1 MDDFYLRRSNGVR
14 EPDPTLGKRYRHSGA
29 TPRSSDPHSSGPHAG
44 GQPRHERAIVESVPP
59 APAEEEEKAPKP
71 EHHAKVKREKVILA
85 DPRRVHGT
93 LRARVELE
101 EQTSWGKLLVKDL
114 VKIQL
119 KTAVASSS
127 GSMTMR
133 SPCSSTSTPAHP
145 SNRIFIWVPPPGLTE
160 RSCAIYTKRSFGKLA
175 GPKWLVAPPLAIA
188 SIFILTRSRG
198 DSQWNLRAL
207 LNNK

>member
-119 KTAVASSS
+119 KTAVWMWLLVIAVF
-127 GSMTMR
+127 GSLPVLFYLFPKF
-133 SPCSSTSTPAHP
+133 SA
-145 SNRIFIWVPPPGLTE
+145 LT
-160 RSCAIYTKRSFGKLA
+160 LA
-175 GPKWLVAPPLAIA
+175 GISIPWLILGVLPFPFLFGIGLWYNRLAERHERDFVDMIE
-188 SIFILTRSRG
+188 
-198 DSQWNLRAL
+198 N
-207 LNNK
+207 